1 VATVK
6 LIGPHERATRASSSE
21 IAKYL
26 QELLGQKLTGLIAG
40 VQDPKAVGEWARGK
54 RQPHPDAEQHLRAAF
69 QIAELLLQ
77 AEAPQTV
84 RAWFVG
90 MNPFLEDRSPAL
102 VIAGGD
108 AVRVMQA
115 ARAFLAG

>member
-1 VATVK
+1 MATVK
-6 LIGPHERATRASSSE
+6 FGPHERATRAN
-21 IAKYL
+21 IADVAKYL
-26 QELLGQKLTGLIAG
+26 QDLLGQKLTALIAG
-40 VQDPKAVGEWARGK
+40 VQDPKAVGEWARSK
-54 RQPHPDAEQHLRAAF
+54 RHPQPDAEQRLRAAF

-90 MNPFLEDRSPAL
+90 MNPFLDDRSPAL
-102 VIAGGD
+102 VIAEGD
-108 AVRVMQA
+108 SIRAIQA